1 MAFFVVLR
9 HQDTAQIGV
18 SFEVDTKEVVDLTLE
33 PVCGL
38 PEADHALDHEMI
50 EVYLTLHPE
59 RSLVRHRPELVN
71 DLEWAAS
78 TIIDGGQVREKII
91 ALRGIVP

>member
-1 MAFFVVLR
+1 
-9 HQDTAQIGV
+9 
-18 SFEVDTKEVVDLTLE
+18 
-33 PVCGL
+33 
-38 PEADHALDHEMI
+38 
-50 EVYLTLHPE
+50 
-59 RSLVRHRPELVN
+59 VRHRPELVN